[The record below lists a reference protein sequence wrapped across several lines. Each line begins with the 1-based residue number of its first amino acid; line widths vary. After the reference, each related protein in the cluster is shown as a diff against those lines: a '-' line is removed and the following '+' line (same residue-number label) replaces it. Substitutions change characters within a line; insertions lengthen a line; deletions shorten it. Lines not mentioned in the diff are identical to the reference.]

1 VVGAAAPHK
10 MASGS
15 GVDPVE
21 LVNELTS
28 FATTVPDELTQYVLG
43 TVGVEL
49 QDPGLV
55 RLVSLAA
62 QRFLFVVMND
72 TLQLC
77 KRRVKAEE
85 QRAAKARKQG
95 GQMAGEWA
103 LTTEDLSNAL
113 REHGI
118 NYKLPP
124 YFLDRQGSGMV

>member
-1 VVGAAAPHK
+1 MNVSAHMRG
-10 MASGS
+10 
-15 GVDPVE
+15 
-21 LVNELTS
+21 LLTLP
-28 FATTVPDELTQYVLG
+28 A
-43 TVGVEL
+43 